1 MHACLLHGLSLSMVQ
16 EHAITSDDALV
27 LEQLPG
33 QTVAIV
39 GAGRVAMEFATI
51 FRGLGADVHVICRRK
66 APLPRQSPA
75 CVLAKPTPLH
85 SQPLLEGLA

>member
-1 MHACLLHGLSLSMVQ
+1 MQ
-16 EHAITSDDALV
+16 ELAITSDEALV

-51 FRGLGADVHVICRRK
+51 FRGLGADVHIICRRK
-66 APLPRQSPA
+66 APLPRCCSR
-75 CVLAKPTPLH
+75 
-85 SQPLLEGLA
+85 LLGTWVQQQILSG